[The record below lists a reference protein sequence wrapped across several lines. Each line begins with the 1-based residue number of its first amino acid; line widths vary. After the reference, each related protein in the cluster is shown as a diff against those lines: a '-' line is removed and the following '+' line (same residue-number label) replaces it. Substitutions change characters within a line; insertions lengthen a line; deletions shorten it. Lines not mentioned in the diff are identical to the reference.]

1 MLEEAMSVWPD
12 TVARAS
18 SLVSSEGALVLV
30 TIPVQPRLL
39 ESLLDTLA
47 EVDFPVNPQI
57 YHDGAIVY
65 LLADGS
71 ERTEPATLV
80 EFPAYASRLPGL
92 RLALARRGFNPDDI
106 EALGVLDDV
115 YSGRQAEPA
124 PAGAGYR
131 SHRRLKVAGLVRST
145 PLQ

>member
-1 MLEEAMSVWPD
+1 MSVWPD
-12 TVARAS
+12 TVARTS
-18 SLVSSEGALVLV
+18 SLVGSEGALVLV

-39 ESLLDTLA
+39 ERLLDTLA

-65 LLADGS
+65 SLADGS
-71 ERTEPATLV
+71 ERTESATLV
-80 EFPAYASRLPGL
+80 EFPAYANHLPGL
-92 RLALARRGFNPDDI
+92 RLALAQRGFNPDDI

-115 YSGRQAEPA
+115 YSGRQPEPA
-124 PAGAGYR
+124 PAGAAYR
-131 SHRRLKVAGLVRST
+131 SRRRLKVAGLVRST